1 MNAIELEA
9 PIIDHRITVSSERLP
24 AQQNCAKVIVL
35 FESPEP
41 VAPRKGALAALRANP
56 AQPVLDGHPL
66 TREQLY
72 DRASLR

>member
-9 PIIDHRITVSSERLP
+9 PIIDHRITVSSDRLP

-35 FESPEP
+35 FENTDPQP
-41 VAPRKGALAALRANP
+41 LRKGALAALRANP
-56 AQPVLDGHPL
+56 AQPVQDGQPL

-72 DRASLR
+72 DRTSLR